1 MVDDQRLYIGA
12 IYRPPSEARSLIVQ
26 VTTGC
31 SYNRCSY
38 CSMYQEA
45 DYQVRPEQEVLQNL
59 YYFRQL
65 YPRVRRIFI
74 SDGDAFGMGYERLLA
89 TLIQIRTLFP
99 ECERVSAYASVNNVL
114 SLSAEQLSDIRKAG
128 LSLVYLGV
136 ESGSDEVLKL
146 VKKPQSAK
154 STVSACTMLK
164 VAGIQLSVTVIC
176 GLGGRPL
183 STEHAIKTSEIL
195 NRIDPEYL
203 GILRLTIDE
212 GTLMQQMVR
221 EQTFLPLS
229 EAEVIGEMYTIIEGL
244 ELSGCVV
251 RSNHA
256 CNYVYIGGTLFPGSA
271 DKQQMLSL
279 LEEAGRRL

>member
-1 MVDDQRLYIGA
+1 MGSGQELYIGA

-31 SYNRCSY
+31 SYNRCIY

-45 DYQVRPEQEVLQNL
+45 DYQVRPEEEVLQNL
-59 YYFRQL
+59 YYFRQI
-65 YPRVRRIFI
+65 YPQVRRIFI

-89 TLIQIRTLFP
+89 LLIQLRTLFP
-99 ECERVSAYASVNNVL
+99 ECERISAYASVSNVL
-114 SLSAEQLSDIRKAG
+114 SMSSGQLSTIREAG

-164 VAGIQLSVTVIC
+164 VAGITLSVTVIC
-176 GLGGRPL
+176 GLGGRAL
-183 STEHAIKTSEIL
+183 SEEHATKTSEIL

-221 EQTFLPLS
+221 EQTFLPLT
-229 EAEVIGEMYTIIEGL
+229 EAEVIGEMHTIIEGL
-244 ELSGCVV
+244 ELSSCVV

-256 CNYVYIGGTLFPGSA
+256 CNYVYLGGTLFPGSA
-271 DKQQMLSL
+271 DKQHMLSL
-279 LEEAGRRL
+279 LEQAAGRV